1 MTIIVKKGKNKSVV
15 VDWKPWTS
23 IKKCK
28 MVQLQWKQFGGC
40 SELSVELPCDP
51 AIEFL
56 GISPKIIEKSY
67 SNKCVDVHVNSSI
80 HKSKEVGKNQMSIIR

>member
-1 MTIIVKKGKNKSVV
+1 MVV
-15 VDWKPWTS
+15 GWKPWTS

-67 SNKCVDVHVNSSI
+67 SNKCVDVRVNSGI
-80 HKSKEVGKNQMSIIR
+80 HKSKEVEKTQMSIIR